1 MIMPDVVRAG
11 GIAETKKIAA
21 MAESYY
27 MQVSPH
33 NPNSAISTLASVHL
47 MANIPNALVLEY
59 VDDEQDALWRNDLLT
74 DPPQVEKGYLRL
86 PTKPGLGSQL
96 VMKEVEKHR
105 FEG

>member
-1 MIMPDVVRAG
+1 
-11 GIAETKKIAA
+11 
-21 MAESYY
+21 

-33 NPNSAISTLASVHL
+33 NPNSAISTLASIHL

-59 VDDEQDALWRNDLLT
+59 VDDEQDSPWRNDLLT
-74 DPPQVEKGYLRL
+74 DPPEVEDGYLRL

-96 VMKEVEKHR
+96 VMEQVEKHR